1 MSKVV
6 QNKTPWSEIIDRYAE
21 VSGDLR
27 QTFLHPALL
36 KEINSTIVHKGRCLD
51 FGCGPG
57 DLSVT
62 LAHIFEDLVMVDTAP
77 RALEKAVG
85 RVGTKVSALSPERFA
100 DTSDLF
106 DAIIFSLVLT
116 TIEQDEYAATVL
128 SGLARRLCD
137 DGQLIIGTT
146 HPCFTFRALS
156 QVPYSSSGKPYNVT
170 VEAGLDIIEFHRPLE
185 RIVGLLTESNLT
197 IRTAREIYDNESYY
211 LTRGEEPH
219 RFAGILPLFLI
230 LVCEKKEGLRL

>member
-6 QNKTPWSEIIDRYAE
+6 QKKTPWAEIIDRYAE

-36 KEINSTIVHKGRCLD
+36 EEINLTIVHKGRCLD

-62 LAHIFEDLVMVDTAP
+62 LAHMFEDLVMVDIAP
-77 RALEKAVG
+77 RALEKAAERVG
-85 RVGTKVSALSPERFA
+85 RQVSVLSPECFA

-116 TIEQDEYAATVL
+116 TIEKDEYAATML
-128 SGLARRLCD
+128 SGLAGRLGD
-137 DGQLIIGTT
+137 GGQLIIGTT

-156 QVPYSSSGKPYNVT
+156 QVPYSSSGMPYNVT
-170 VEAGLDIIEFHRPLE
+170 VESGLDIIEFHRPLE
-185 RIVGLLTESNLT
+185 RIVGLLAESNLT
-197 IRTAREIYDNESYY
+197 IRTVREVYDNENYY
-211 LTRGEEPH
+211 LSRGENSH